1 MRLRF
6 YRRSGWFCWWDQLYW
21 ESDHPQQRAFSLHRI
36 DLGGDV
42 TDDGISKLVFTILS
56 AVAEAE
62 RERIRDRVR
71 EVKRDQ
77 RERARYLGGNVPFGW
92 RRVAEEKGF
101 RLEPIDEEQAA
112 IGRMIELRRVP
123 EAEDEVAVKAGQTE

>member
-1 MRLRF
+1 MT
-6 YRRSGWFCWWDQLYW
+6 G
-21 ESDHPQQRAFSLHRI
+21 
-36 DLGGDV
+36 
-42 TDDGISKLVFTILS
+42 DGISKLVFTILS

-112 IGRMIELRRVP
+112 EQ
-123 EAEDEVAVKAGQTE
+123 VA